1 MSRAADPVPGPA
13 GRVSGA
19 ARPAPRAAQIRRTP
33 PLSPWAKARLSWGIV
48 VTYVR
53 VRRLLRTK
61 GLPTT
66 VRTLRERDSGP
77 AGLDELESWERGHRI
92 ASAVT
97 RTLKVLPAD
106 GRCLNR
112 SLVLLAM
119 LAERGIDTTLVI
131 GTSSRPSFEAHAWI
145 EHLGYP
151 LLPDGGS
158 TYGRL
163 IEI

>member
-1 MSRAADPVPGPA
+1 MRQAAESLPGVPKRLPK
-13 GRVSGA
+13 S
-19 ARPAPRAAQIRRTP
+19 P
-33 PLSPWAKARLSWGIV
+33 PLSMRAKGSLGWEIV
-48 VTYVR
+48 TTYVR
-53 VRRLLRTK
+53 VRWTLRKK

-66 VRTLRERDSGP
+66 VRELRERSPGP
-77 AGLDELESWERGHRI
+77 TGLDELRAWERGHRM
-92 ASAVT
+92 ASAVN
-97 RTLKVLPAD
+97 RTVGALPTD

-131 GTSSRPSFEAHAWI
+131 GTCPGPTFEAHAWV
-145 EHLGYP
+145 EHAGFA

-158 TYGRL
+158 HYGRL

>member
-1 MSRAADPVPGPA
+1 MNRTAEPLPGVP
-13 GRVSGA
+13 
-19 ARPAPRAAQIRRTP
+19 RRLPEKSP
-33 PLSPWAKARLSWGIV
+33 PLSARAKARLGWEIV
-48 VTYVR
+48 ATYVR
-53 VRRLLRTK
+53 VRRTLRDK

-66 VRTLRERDSGP
+66 VRALRERSPGP
-77 AGLDELESWERGHRI
+77 TRLDELRAWERGHRM
-92 ASAVT
+92 ASAVN
-97 RTLKVLPAD
+97 RTVGALPTD

-131 GTSSRPSFEAHAWI
+131 GTRSHPAFEAHAWV
-145 EHLGYP
+145 EHAGFP

-158 TYGRL
+158 EYGRL